1 MYDMTLH
8 AMIIAHQPKEPNSPE
23 RFSVRE
29 IEFLDS
35 IRKKNEYK
43 VNRDRYCKIHKAV
56 TRQDYGTCSYC
67 AWKYYCNHSVGKVR

>member
-1 MYDMTLH
+1 MYDIILH

-23 RFSVRE
+23 RFSKEE
-29 IEFLDS
+29 IEFLD
-35 IRKKNEYK
+35 RKKKKNEYK